1 MGLKISLNDLKK
13 EIGLKM
19 THNATKMIWPTV
31 NQIADIDP
39 LTKKNRKPSKAVL
52 GSLPYYTRGIVKF

>member
-39 LTKKNRKPSKAVL
+39 LTKKKQKTQQGGAGFSAVL
-52 GSLPYYTRGIVKF
+52 YKGYS